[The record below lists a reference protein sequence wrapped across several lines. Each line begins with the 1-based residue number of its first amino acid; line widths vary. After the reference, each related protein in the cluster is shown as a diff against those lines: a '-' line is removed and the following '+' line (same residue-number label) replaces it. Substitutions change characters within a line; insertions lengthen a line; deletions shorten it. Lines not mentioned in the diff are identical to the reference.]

1 MHFVDKAALFL
12 ATGCYVGKI
21 PFAPG
26 TFGSAVGLPIAY
38 LVSLTPLPFSLLFII
53 AFIGFAVLIS
63 NRAEIVMAKK
73 DPGDIVI
80 DEIVGIVIT
89 FINFAVNVWILI
101 AGFILFRIIDIM
113 KPYPIRWIDRQVPG
127 GCGVV
132 LDDVI
137 AGIYANLIL
146 RLITL
151 WVV

>member
-146 RLITL
+146 RLITP

>member
-26 TFGSAVGLPIAY
+26 TFGSAAGLPIAY
-38 LVSLTPLPFSLLFII
+38 LVSLTPLPFSLFLII
-53 AFIGFAVLIS
+53 ALIGFAVLIS

-80 DEIVGIVIT
+80 DEIIGIVIT
-89 FINFAVNVWILI
+89 FTNFAINAWILI
-101 AGFILFRIIDIM
+101 TGFILFRIIDIL

-132 LDDVI
+132 MDDVI

-146 RLITL
+146 RLMTL

>member
-80 DEIVGIVIT
+80 DEIVGIVII

>member
-1 MHFVDKAALFL
+1 MYFVDKAALFL

>member
-113 KPYPIRWIDRQVPG
+113 KPYPIRWIDRQVSG